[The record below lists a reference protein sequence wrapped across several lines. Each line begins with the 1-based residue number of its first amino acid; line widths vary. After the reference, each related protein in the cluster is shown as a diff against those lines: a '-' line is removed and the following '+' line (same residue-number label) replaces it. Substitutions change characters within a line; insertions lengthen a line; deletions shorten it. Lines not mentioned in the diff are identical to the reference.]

1 MKKRVFIRCFIIS
14 LISALIV
21 CAAGILITYS
31 INRSLVSE
39 RLVTE
44 TKLAVALL
52 DSKGDL
58 DGLKVFYGDDSC
70 RVTVMS
76 TDGEVLFESD
86 THDAL
91 ENHIDREEVRAAL
104 EGRSA
109 TVERY
114 SETFECRMTYYA
126 VTTEFSNGETV
137 IVRLAIRSTETD
149 SYIVGALV
157 SLLVSLAVSG
167 AVAAVFAKRLS
178 RSVADRITDISRSL
192 RSVSEGAYV
201 PIKADDSDSEFVA
214 VYNEINDLNAKTV
227 LSMQSSESERERL
240 GAYLDAEKELAR
252 QKEEFFANASHELKT
267 PLTAMVGLSELIME
281 KETDESTHRQI
292 DRIHKE
298 SQRLS
303 FLISDMLKLSRLES
317 EGESEP
323 RVSVEVA
330 PIAREVIGE
339 LAPMIEAKGIR
350 ASVSG
355 ELCVMADE
363 KRIYEIM
370 QNLCS
375 NAVNYN
381 KVGGEIEVTLEK
393 EGGEGVIRVRDT
405 GIGIAKENIPH
416 LCERFYR
423 VDKSRSKK
431 TGGTGLG
438 LAIVK
443 HICALYGAEMKIE
456 SEIDKGTTVTVRFV
470 T

>member
-1 MKKRVFIRCFIIS
+1 MKKKVFIRCFIIS

-21 CAAGILITYS
+21 CAAGIWITYS
-31 INRSLVSE
+31 INRSLVRE

-52 DSKGDL
+52 DSKGDF

-76 TDGEVLFESD
+76 TAGDVLFESD
-86 THDAL
+86 THDIL
-91 ENHIDREEVRAAL
+91 ENHIDREEVKAAL
-104 EGRSA
+104 EGRSE

-126 VTTEFSNGETV
+126 VTTEFSSGETV
-137 IVRLAIRSTETD
+137 VVRLAIRSTETD
-149 SYIVGALV
+149 SYIIGALV
-157 SLLVSLAVSG
+157 SLLIALVVSG

-178 RSVADRITDISRSL
+178 RNVADRITDISKSL

-201 PIKADDSDSEFVA
+201 PINAEDSDREFVQ
-214 VYNEINDLNAKTV
+214 VYNEINDLNEKTV
-227 LSMQSSESERERL
+227 LSMKSSENERERL

-298 SQRLS
+298 SLRLS
-303 FLISDMLKLSRLES
+303 FLISDMLKLSKLES

-323 RVSVEVA
+323 RVAVNVA
-330 PIAREVIGE
+330 PIAKEVINE
-339 LAPMIEAKGIR
+339 LLPMIEAKGIE
-350 ASVSG
+350 ASVTG
-355 ELCVMADE
+355 DVTVMADE
-363 KRIYEIM
+363 KRIYEIL

-381 KVGGEIEVTLEK
+381 KQNGEIDVVLESTEC
-393 EGGEGVIRVRDT
+393 EGIICVHDT
-405 GIGIAKENIPH
+405 GIGIAAENIPH

-456 SEIDKGTTVTVRFV
+456 SEIDKGTKVSICFYQ
-470 T
+470 